1 MGKIERQNEWA
12 ARVNDFRSSGQTAA
26 DWCATNNLRFHQ
38 LKYWLRRQKQLTA
51 SVSTSATSSIATV
64 PTRWLPVEVSTVEAK
79 SSQKTLLIKVGFASI
94 EISPGFD
101 PDLLAEAVLALGK
114 SC

>member
-12 ARVNDFRSSGQTAA
+12 ARVKDFRSSGQTAA
-26 DWCATNNLRFHQ
+26 DWCATNNFPFHQ
-38 LKYWLRRQKQLTA
+38 LKYWLRRHKQLTA
-51 SVSTSATSSIATV
+51 SESTSATSSIATV
-64 PTRWLPVEVSTVEAK
+64 PTRWLPVEVSSVETK
-79 SSQKTLLIKVGFASI
+79 TPQKTLLVKVGFATI

-101 PDLLAEAVLALGK
+101 PDLLAEAVRALGE